1 LFIVTP
7 IKKRQHR
14 KIYKCVVTWECM
26 KKEKMNH
33 YANVAMN
40 NGNYGKQVKNF
51 GKSLGLE
58 KKFLR
63 RILEDENSMIKYK
76 IKMEISKT
84 RVEDWRQ
91 TETNYIT
98 KTILDI
104 YAKDEEKAKFIYNN
118 LKELYQKINEKN
130 GEKGLGVRIWTT
142 LPLGDSKE
150 NDIKK

>member
-1 LFIVTP
+1 
-7 IKKRQHR
+7 
-14 KIYKCVVTWECM
+14 M

>member
-1 LFIVTP
+1 
-7 IKKRQHR
+7 
-14 KIYKCVVTWECM
+14 
-26 KKEKMNH
+26 
-33 YANVAMN
+33 
-40 NGNYGKQVKNF
+40 
-51 GKSLGLE
+51 
-58 KKFLR
+58 
-63 RILEDENSMIKYK
+63 
-76 IKMEISKT
+76 MEISKT

-130 GEKGLGVRIWTT
+130 VEKGLGVRIWTT